1 MLRSES
7 IPLVPFA
14 KRCTKCRCQPS
25 NPLRR
30 RPVDD
35 HFPRQRGSSNI
46 SLGRRIRGWE
56 EGWEVYL
63 VQGWC
68 RWVQLGILRYFPRL
82 RWVLQFIYL
91 GRLFSVKDTN
101 DNFHWTNYNC
111 VWVLNLRNGPSEN
124 YQLGNRLLGR
134 CWLGQGWRAPMWEAE
149 KLPFFGKQT
158 IWEEQCWW
166 ASGEKE
172 NNILMKNL
180 GLWSDPIV
188 IVLVW
193 GKDVLRRR
201 KHALQIYPHLG
212 VHIMTEILKEN

>member
-35 HFPRQRGSSNI
+35 HFPRQRGSNNI

-111 VWVLNLRNGPSEN
+111 VWVLNLRNGN
-124 YQLGNRLLGR
+124 IN
-134 CWLGQGWRAPMWEAE
+134 WLWSIW
-149 KLPFFGKQT
+149 KLPVGQSSP
-158 IWEEQCWW
+158 WQVSAW
-166 ASGEKE
+166 ARLKSAK
-172 NNILMKNL
+172 
-180 GLWSDPIV
+180 V
-188 IVLVW
+188 
-193 GKDVLRRR
+193 RRR
-201 KHALQIYPHLG
+201 KTAIFWETDNLG
-212 VHIMTEILKEN
+212 RTMLMG